1 MDAKTAE
8 LFRTA
13 GNGLIAFANKSEE
26 CAELAALYEH
36 LKGEFAAVVE
46 ERDAAIDEGIRVS
59 KQFLRL
65 RKKRGKR

>member
-26 CAELAALYEH
+26 YAELAALYER
-36 LKGEFAAVVE
+36 LKVEFAAVVE
-46 ERDAAIDEGIRVS
+46 ERDAAIDEGIRVG
-59 KQFLRL
+59 KQLLRL
-65 RKKRGKR
+65 RNRLRRE